1 LSLEF
6 LDFDKMKLKERVNG
20 DEIDRRIE
28 ALLRSQEEFRKSQ
41 EKGYQE
47 IRDAQKKTDEE
58 INRLVE
64 DQKKTDLQLKKTDE
78 EQRKTDEQLK
88 KLGKHI
94 GDLTNGWG
102 KFVLGLSEP
111 SVIASLKDIGFEL
124 LATAS
129 PYRYRKNGNEYE
141 IDIFCEGRDNGKPT
155 VIAIEVKSSLNQ
167 QKLKEFIE
175 KLKEFREFFPRYEKS
190 KLIAGIAGIRFASG
204 VKEKAEKEGLYLF
217 SVKEDLMKNIN
228 SHGFKPKIW

>member
-1 LSLEF
+1 MKTN
-6 LDFDKMKLKERVNG
+6 DIDK
-20 DEIDRRIE
+20 RIE
-28 ALLRSQEEFRKSQ
+28 ALLRAQ
-41 EKGYQE
+41 EKTEKE
-47 IRDAQKKTDEE
+47 ID
-58 INRLVE
+58 RLIK
-64 DQKKTDLQLKKTDE
+64 D
-78 EQRKTDEQLK
+78 QRKTDEQLK

-111 SVIASLKDIGFEL
+111 SVIASLKEIGFEL

-141 IDIFCEGRDNGKPT
+141 IDIFCEGRGNGKPT

-190 KLIAGIAGIRFASG
+190 RLIAGIAGIRFASG

-217 SVKEDLMKNIN
+217 TVKEDLMKNIN
-228 SHGFKPKIW
+228 SQGFKPKIW

>member
-1 LSLEF
+1 
-6 LDFDKMKLKERVNG
+6 MKTN
-20 DEIDRRIE
+20 EIDKRIE

-64 DQKKTDLQLKKTDE
+64 DQKKTDELLRAIQRETAGEIKKVNKQVGNLTD
-78 EQRKTDEQLK
+78 
-88 KLGKHI
+88 
-94 GDLTNGWG
+94 GWG

-111 SVIASLKDIGFEL
+111 SVIASLKEIGFEL

-141 IDIFCEGRDNGKPT
+141 IDIFCKGRDNGKPI
-155 VIAIEVKSSLNQ
+155 VIVMEAKSSINQ

-175 KLKEFREFFPRYEKS
+175 KLKEFRQFFPEYEKS
-190 KLIAGIAGIRFASG
+190 KLIAGIAGIRLASG
-204 VKEKAEKEGLYLF
+204 VKAHAEKEGLYLF
-217 SVKEDLMKNIN
+217 TVKEDLMKNIN
-228 SHGFKPKIW
+228 SQGFKPKIW